1 MVSTCAAD
9 AQSRSL
15 VERGPER
22 SRAALYRSGQLC
34 RVPVCLKTDIHVVVR
49 FGHPRFDGSST
60 RNASL
65 CARPSALS
73 RDFSGLT
80 FIITPAN
87 KVHKPSV
94 ESKTCAA
101 RARAD
106 KRHASSY
113 SGGDIEGAKR
123 RRFQRLLRQGIW
135 EQASTSSPLHG
146 HHELLVRGLRNEA
159 RRPST

>member
-22 SRAALYRSGQLC
+22 SRAALYRSDSFA
-34 RVPVCLKTDIHVVVR
+34 VCQCASKQTSRSSLG